1 MPRRPS
7 KIKNAKKND
16 ASVKSKSTKTTKTT
30 KSDKTTK
37 STKSSKSTK
46 STKRVASTTV
56 TTKIR
61 PKIRKSVRPNN
72 NTTNSMGIGGI
83 STAARQFVRA
93 LRNPDELK
101 NIRFYDDSEENI
113 EDVSANSLIE
123 CIHVP
128 RTETSPKGRSQ
139 GGENHEYIR
148 YIRDHG
154 KWDLDNKDS
163 DLYDVLCFYHDSP
176 EMQEDEISEGL
187 TEKHIDDLIR
197 WTRKN
202 PNAKCVIFDFDRVI
216 NRVEG
221 VIGYDTVAEI
231 RKYNLKP
238 SGLAKYH
245 LGTKRRMI
253 KLKKMFD
260 ELVRRGIDVRIVTN
274 NTAAGCELFTEI
286 LKKIHPVFNKNTI
299 HGSYNHDTKLHC
311 IREFILK

>member
-7 KIKNAKKND
+7 KKKSEP
-16 ASVKSKSTKTTKTT
+16 SVKSKSSKTTKNEKTTKTV
-30 KSDKTTK
+30 
-37 STKSSKSTK
+37 KSSRSTK
-46 STKRVASTTV
+46 STKTIKSV
-56 TTKIR
+56 R
-61 PKIRKSVRPNN
+61 PKLRKSVRKQQ
-72 NTTNSMGIGGI
+72 NTTTNNGMGIGGI

-93 LRNPDELK
+93 LKNPDELK

-113 EDVSANSLIE
+113 EDVQKDFNIE

-128 RTETSPKGRSQ
+128 RTDTTPKGRSQ
-139 GGENHEYIR
+139 GGEEHEYIR

-163 DLYDVLCFYHDSP
+163 DLYDVLCFYHESP
-176 EMQEDEISEGL
+176 QMQEDEVSEGL
-187 TEKHIDDLIR
+187 TEKHINELLQ

-202 PNAKCVIFDFDRVI
+202 PNAKCVIFDFDRVL

-231 RKYNLKP
+231 RKYHLKP

-245 LGTKRRMI
+245 LGSKRRMI

-286 LKKIHPVFNKNTI
+286 LKCIHPVFNKKTI
-299 HGSYNHDTKLHC
+299 HGSYDHDTKLHC
-311 IREFILK
+311 IREFILR

>member
-16 ASVKSKSTKTTKTT
+16 ASVKSNSSKTIKTNKNKTT
-30 KSDKTTK
+30 KSDKSTK
-37 STKSSKSTK
+37 STKSIK
-46 STKRVASTTV
+46 V

-61 PKIRKSVRPNN
+61 PKLRKSVRKTKSS
-72 NTTNSMGIGGI
+72 TTNSMGIGGI

-93 LRNPDELK
+93 LKNPDELK

-113 EDVSANSLIE
+113 DDVQKDYNIE

-128 RTETSPKGRSQ
+128 RTNTSPKGKSQ
-139 GGENHEYIR
+139 GGDEHEYIR

-163 DLYDVLCFYHDSP
+163 DLYDVLTFYHESP
-176 EMQEDEISEGL
+176 HMQEDEISEAL
-187 TEKHIDDLIR
+187 TDKHIDDLMR

-231 RKYNLKP
+231 RKYHLKP

-245 LGTKRRMI
+245 IGSKSRMRKI
-253 KLKKMFD
+253 KKMFD

-286 LKKIHPVFNKNTI
+286 LKCIHPVLNKNTI

-311 IREFILK
+311 IREFILT

>member
-1 MPRRPS
+1 
-7 KIKNAKKND
+7 
-16 ASVKSKSTKTTKTT
+16 VKSKSTKSNKSTKTIKSEKSEKSTKTTKTT
-30 KSDKTTK
+30 TTK
-37 STKSSKSTK
+37 STKS
-46 STKRVASTTV
+46 V
-56 TTKIR
+56 R
-61 PKIRKSVRPNN
+61 PKIRKSIRKQ
-72 NTTNSMGIGGI
+72 NTNTNGMGIGGI

-113 EDVSANSLIE
+113 DDVQKDYKIE

-128 RTETSPKGRSQ
+128 RTNTSPKGKSQ
-139 GGENHEYIR
+139 GGEEHEYIR
-148 YIRDHG
+148 YIRDRG
-154 KWDLDNKDS
+154 NWDLDNKDS
-163 DLYDVLCFYHDSP
+163 DLYDVLTFYHESP
-176 EMQEDEISEGL
+176 HMQEDEISEAL
-187 TEKHIDDLIR
+187 TDKHIDELLR

-202 PNAKCVIFDFDRVI
+202 QNAKCVIFDFDRVI

-231 RKYNLKP
+231 RKYHLKP

-245 LGTKRRMI
+245 IGSKKRMRKI
-253 KLKKMFD
+253 KRMFD

-286 LKKIHPVFNKNTI
+286 LKCIHPVLNKNTI

-311 IREFILK
+311 IREFILH